1 MPSDSSRGEAPLPKV
16 ADARYSR
23 TFDPWNSV
31 GAGHQ
36 RAETKG
42 PQGWRDSRN
51 FKLRTQFE
59 AGNSGGDR
67 LSDTVGK
74 NSEDFDE
81 RLQML
86 VPKEMRARAANS
98 VMDMLKN
105 PGAMRKVGSGGASF
119 EQGSRSPEKEQ
130 IDKVMT
136 AEASLISQRK
146 AEDEAREERKNQ
158 PKKLFEGL
166 VIYVNGSTHP
176 IISDHKLK
184 HILAEN
190 GAKMSMHLGR
200 RQVTHVIIGKTAGAS
215 GGAGGGLAGGKL
227 EKEIRR
233 LGGCAV
239 KYVNVEWYVYISL
252 CPLPINVVSLLNVT
266 RVIESVKAGRRL
278 HEARFASLKVA
289 SGGQQSVFGAFSKAP
304 Q

>member
-1 MPSDSSRGEAPLPKV
+1 MSPASSKASLPKV
-16 ADARYSR
+16 ADARYGR

-51 FKLRTQFE
+51 FKLRNQFE
-59 AGNSGGDR
+59 GGNTGGDR

-81 RLQML
+81 HLQML

-98 VMDMLKN
+98 VMDMLKKQ
-105 PGAMRKVGSGGASF
+105 GTMRAVGSRGASS
-119 EQGSRSPEKEQ
+119 ERESRSPDKERF
-130 IDKVMT
+130 DNAMT
-136 AEASLISQRK
+136 AEEKLVSQRK
-146 AEDEAREERKNQ
+146 AEDEAQEARKTQ

-176 IISDHKLK
+176 LISDHKLK
-184 HILAEN
+184 HVLAEN

-200 RQVTHVIIGKTAGAS
+200 RQVTHVIIGKTAGS
-215 GGAGGGLAGGKL
+215 NGGAGGGLAGGKL

-239 KYVNVEWYVYISL
+239 KYVDVQWYVYLLKSL
-252 CPLPINVVSLLNVT
+252 SFPYLIPTVT
-266 RVIESVKAGRRL
+266 VL
-278 HEARFASLKVA
+278 C
-289 SGGQQSVFGAFSKAP
+289 
-304 Q
+304 